1 LRVEPRWPTL
11 EEVSYANARQLAL
24 YGGLSGLRDAA
35 LLQSALSGPIN
46 RWHYGE
52 DDLLLL
58 GVAFAVSI
66 ARNHPFID
74 GNKRTALMTMIY
86 FLQANGYRVDAPDD
100 TSLGQMLEAIITRD
114 ATEDDFADLLGEY
127 VRTAG

>member
-1 LRVEPRWPTL
+1 LD
-11 EEVSYANARQLAL
+11 EVLYANARQLAL
-24 YGGLSGLRDAA
+24 HGGLSGLRDVA
-35 LLQSALSGPIN
+35 LLESALSGPIN
-46 RWHYGE
+46 RWSYGE

-86 FLQANGYRVDAPDD
+86 FLQANGYEVDAPDD
-100 TSLGQMLEAIITRD
+100 TSLGQMLEAVITRD

-127 VRTAG
+127 VRTVD